1 MHNVTSLDLIFRERA
16 EGEPD
21 MVFLAAESMRKAGID
36 EAQVQIFL
44 SEPVLAS
51 CRDLSP
57 AVQQHRLNAYVNG
70 QYLSLDVDTS
80 QERDLL
86 RTTVAPAEW
95 LRIFDMYHAVKLK
108 ALGLPRAW

>member
-1 MHNVTSLDLIFRERA
+1 MVRIKDTQPFGRSHGSTQQVT
-16 EGEPD
+16 
-21 MVFLAAESMRKAGID
+21 FLGRVDI
-36 EAQVQIFL
+36 QVQIFL

-95 LRIFDMYHAVKLK
+95 LRIFDTYHAVKLK